1 VVQDLKKL
9 SVVQLSKYGHFEELC
24 RRASTLEKLDV
35 AQLFERAVTDFR
47 TVKRNPGHQQILQ
60 WCIDQGLDFGARAG
74 WLNESV
80 VCLAARYGNRQIID
94 SMIRRGLPNDPFAR
108 ASVGDIEFLQGYA
121 CHNELS
127 HVRDKNGFNLLF
139 ACAGSA
145 LGRIDPGANR
155 RLADVCRLLLERGV
169 SPSHEVIFE
178 LPIFP
183 AYLCASFGGNQEV
196 MRRLL
201 EHGSLTPERL
211 YQTMEHT
218 LEPHQRSG
226 EPFYHIAEII
236 LSRGFNVN
244 DKAEKCRTLL
254 HGSANRGSLV
264 AVQWLLDHGAD
275 PNALDDH
282 GRTPLHVCAERNTAT
297 SVLKLLIDVGSDPNI
312 RDSSGR
318 TPLDYSRQNARTTVV
333 TYLTS
338 IGAKCG
344 IRDKSGDG
352 I

>member
-1 VVQDLKKL
+1 VAHDLKKL
-9 SVVQLSKYGHFEELC
+9 SLLQLAKYGHFGELR
-24 RRASTLEKLDV
+24 RRASTLEKLDL

-47 TVKRNPGHQQILQ
+47 TVKRNPGHPLILQ
-60 WCIDQGLDFGARAG
+60 WCIDQGLEFDARAG

-80 VCLAARYGNRQIID
+80 VCLAARYGNCQIID
-94 SMIRRGLPNDPFAR
+94 FMMHRGLPSDPFAR

-121 CHNELS
+121 CRNELS
-127 HVRDKNGFNLLF
+127 HVLDKNGFNLLF

-145 LGRIDPGANR
+145 LGRIDPGVSR

-196 MRRLL
+196 MRLLL
-201 EHGSLTPERL
+201 EHGSLTPQRL

-226 EPFYHIAEII
+226 EPFYDIAEII
-236 LSRGFNVN
+236 LSRGFNLN
-244 DKAEKCRTLL
+244 DRAEKSRTLL
-254 HGSANRGSLV
+254 HGSSNRGSLV
-264 AVQWLLDHGAD
+264 AVQWLLKNGAD

-297 SVLKLLIDVGSDPNI
+297 TVLKLLIEAGSDPNL
-312 RDSSGR
+312 RDSSGK
-318 TPLDYSRQNARTTVV
+318 TPLDYARQRARTKVIA
-333 TYLTS
+333 YLTA

-344 IRDKSGDG
+344 IRDDGGDR